1 MGDDAMIA
9 GVVAQRVK
17 SCLNILDISCQ
28 LKKPVVSSY
37 VAKDLSSKAGD
48 RGDTLQQL
56 ARIFGTKIYMYSI
69 SITYKTH

>member
-28 LKKPVVSSY
+28 LEKPVVSSY
-37 VAKDLSSKAGD
+37 VVRDSSSKAGD

-56 ARIFGTKIYMYSI
+56 ARIFGKMICIYIYI
-69 SITYKTH
+69 FYLLNL